1 MNDWTNIAG
10 IAGGSLLAVL
20 VPTILVRCFRQQTE
34 DLKRLLWI
42 AAFGVLLLVAAMV
55 WRGLNSNP

>member
-20 VPTILVRCFRQQTE
+20 VPTILVRCFRQQTK